1 MNFGHNSNVQVGE
14 TVYHVQ
20 TEERGAEHPF
30 IDTTVYFSGRVLH
43 RRTTSYYDLLEMEG
57 DREPI
62 LKQRVDEQHRA
73 VLDEIRSGALKL
85 APPSSALTPKE
96 APARAPAEK
105 AEPAGVAGRLRLE
118 LLNPTSWF
126 AAGKAVLQVAV
137 CSRETGAPLPGI
149 EVEARIEGAAAPARF
164 ETRTDEM
171 GRAELEFAMPRVGP
185 EGGALVLR
193 ATVGD
198 AFDQLR
204 FQLKAKPRSPS
215 AAGVR

>member
-1 MNFGHNSNVQVGE
+1 MKLGHNSDVQVGE

-43 RRTTSYYDLLEMEG
+43 RRTTSFYDLLEMEG
-57 DREPI
+57 DHEPL

-73 VLDEIRSGALKL
+73 VLDDIRSGALKL

-96 APARAPAEK
+96 APAPAPAEK
-105 AEPAGVAGRLRLE
+105 AEPAWVAGRLRLT
-118 LLNPTSWF
+118 LLNPASWF
-126 AAGKAVLQVAV
+126 SAGRAVLQVAV
-137 CSRETGAPLPGI
+137 CSRETGTPLPGI
-149 EVEARIEGAAAPARF
+149 RVEAWVEGATAPARF
-164 ETRTDEM
+164 EARTDEM
-171 GRAELEFAMPRVGP
+171 GLTELRFAMPRVGP

-193 ATVGD
+193 ATAGD

-204 FQLKAKPRSPS
+204 FQLKTKPRSPS